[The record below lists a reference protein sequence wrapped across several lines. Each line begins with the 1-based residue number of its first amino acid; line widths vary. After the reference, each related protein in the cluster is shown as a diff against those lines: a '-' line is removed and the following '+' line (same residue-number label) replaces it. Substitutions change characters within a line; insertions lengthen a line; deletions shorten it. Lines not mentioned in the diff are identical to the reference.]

1 MVVGEVASAVDLL
14 VIGGGPGGYTAALH
28 AARLGRQVTLVE
40 REALGGTCLNVGCIP
55 SKALIEVADAVAA
68 PERVAPW
75 GVTAT
80 ATVDMTGVREH
91 LDRVV
96 ASLTG
101 GVTALLERAGV
112 TVIVGTARFTRPN
125 RVAVE
130 HDGSVDHLEFTDAV
144 VATGS
149 RPVDLPDLPFDG
161 DRVVGSAGLLF
172 ADSLPDRLVLV
183 GGGYVGV
190 ELACA
195 FAKLGSHVTVVE
207 MEDRVLSGFDRR
219 ISAAVARG
227 LKRLGVEVLAGHRVV
242 GPTDGGLIV
251 GSSDGTREL
260 TADRIGVVVGRR
272 PNSDDLGLAE
282 TGAVVDARGLVGV
295 DLQRRAAAHVFAIG
309 DLTDGPALAHKA
321 TAEAEV
327 AVDAACDRP
336 AAFDPTCVPMIVFG
350 DPQVVVVGLDRAGA
364 EAAGIEARSFRF
376 PFGASGRALTLGD
389 TDGFVDVLA
398 DADDTVI
405 GVQAVG
411 THVAELAGEAALA
424 VETAAT
430 VEDLAGT
437 IHAHPTLGESIMEA
451 ALGLAGRPVHTAR

>member
-125 RVAVE
+125 WVAVE

-207 MEDRVLSGFDRR
+207 M
-219 ISAAVARG
+219 
-227 LKRLGVEVLAGHRVV
+227 
-242 GPTDGGLIV
+242 
-251 GSSDGTREL
+251 
-260 TADRIGVVVGRR
+260 
-272 PNSDDLGLAE
+272 
-282 TGAVVDARGLVGV
+282 
-295 DLQRRAAAHVFAIG
+295 
-309 DLTDGPALAHKA
+309 
-321 TAEAEV
+321 
-327 AVDAACDRP
+327 
-336 AAFDPTCVPMIVFG
+336 
-350 DPQVVVVGLDRAGA
+350 
-364 EAAGIEARSFRF
+364 
-376 PFGASGRALTLGD
+376 
-389 TDGFVDVLA
+389 
-398 DADDTVI
+398 
-405 GVQAVG
+405 
-411 THVAELAGEAALA
+411 
-424 VETAAT
+424 
-430 VEDLAGT
+430 
-437 IHAHPTLGESIMEA
+437 
-451 ALGLAGRPVHTAR
+451 